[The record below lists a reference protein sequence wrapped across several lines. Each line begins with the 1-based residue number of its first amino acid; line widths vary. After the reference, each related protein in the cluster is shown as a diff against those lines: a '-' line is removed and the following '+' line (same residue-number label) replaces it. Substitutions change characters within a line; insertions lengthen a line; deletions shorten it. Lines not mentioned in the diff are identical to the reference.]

1 MPIVL
6 QFTGDNMSL
15 IPKYEEV
22 TRKPNLMRNRNP
34 LSQTEAKVVGLVE
47 RMRELTSYK
56 KWQKLIEEYRQQGIK
71 IDPKL
76 RPLIKMVKL
85 GLIIIDED
93 IQRALDA
100 KHCTNIA
107 SIGNFNPSLLQ
118 VVYCI
123 KLPGKEEY
131 HAVDGQHSVT
141 LLGALIDAGI
151 FDGEKDWRE
160 VEVAVLYIE
169 TTSKAFARKAF
180 ALINGKGKK
189 KISPWYEH
197 RTKVMSVRIDSSDD
211 PDDIQAEEKQSICE
225 KHDCYPVDKES
236 HFVGKPGT
244 FTHMQA
250 LNLDEK
256 TLEICCRFHNT
267 YFHYDEINGAL
278 WFMIPDLVKGFKAAE
293 ISLTDKFLSELAGIL
308 QQYFAGIAQF
318 HEACHNAH
326 TRWGKHTYGYEVDWE
341 DDCIAPILLML
352 YHRLGGKQKLPKRML
367 DKYEKV
373 LDFIDDD
380 IKDLWRDQKA
390 A

>member
-1 MPIVL
+1 ML
-6 QFTGDNMSL
+6 
-15 IPKYEEV
+15 PKYEEV
-22 TRKPNLMRNRNP
+22 VRKPNVMRKRNP
-34 LSQTEAKVVGLVE
+34 LAQTESKVVDLVE
-47 RMRELTSYK
+47 RMRELTTYK

-71 IDPKL
+71 IDPRL
-76 RPLIKMVKL
+76 RPLVKMVKL
-85 GLIIIDED
+85 KFIVIDED

-107 SIGNFNPSLLQ
+107 GIGTFNPSLLQ

-123 KLPGKEEY
+123 KLPSKEEY

-189 KISPWYEH
+189 KISAWYEH
-197 RTKVMSVRIDSSDD
+197 RTKVLSVRIDGSDD
-211 PDDIQAEEKQSICE
+211 PEDLQAWRKQEICE
-225 KHDCYPVDKES
+225 RQDCYPVDKES
-236 HFVGKPGT
+236 QFVGKPGT

-250 LNLDEK
+250 LSLDEE
-256 TLEICCRFHNT
+256 TLAICCKFHND

-278 WFMIPDLVKGFKAAE
+278 WFMIPDIVKSFRAAKLE
-293 ISLTDKFLSELAGIL
+293 LTDKFLGELAGIL

-318 HEACHNAH
+318 HETCHGAH
-326 TRWGKHTYGYEVDWE
+326 TRWAKHTYGYEVEWQ
-341 DDCIAPILLML
+341 DDCIAPLLVML
-352 YHRLGGKQKLPKRML
+352 YQKLGGKQKIPRPML
-367 DKYEKV
+367 DRFEKI
-373 LDFIDDD
+373 LDFVDDD
-380 IKDLWRDQKA
+380 IKSLWAQKKA